1 MFNLLTS
8 LSIKIVTS
16 QSYLNIDIVLIIM
29 YITVC
34 KKCCASLVNVVREGK
49 GGGGGGVMEGGGGKS
64 WREGEWG
71 SGTVG
76 VGEEGGSEGSG
87 RSQGEGRG

>member
-1 MFNLLTS
+1 
-8 LSIKIVTS
+8 
-16 QSYLNIDIVLIIM
+16 
-29 YITVC
+29 
-34 KKCCASLVNVVREGK
+34 
-49 GGGGGGVMEGGGGKS
+49 MEGGGGKS

-87 RSQGEGRG
+87 RSQGEGRE